1 MSMKAEKSPEE
12 IAMAEKSDKLDKEY
26 EDACKVVTEAKDK
39 EGVLS
44 KLMQFNNPKFLLIL
58 GVFMTIPSSLANP
71 VCGIAF
77 AKILTLLSL
86 PIPYLKFVDPLGV
99 GGIEYM
105 K

>member
-1 MSMKAEKSPEE
+1 VSEE
-12 IAMAEKSDKLDKEY
+12 
-26 EDACKVVTEAKDK
+26 KDK
-39 EGVLS
+39 EGVLT
-44 KLMQFNNPKFLLIL
+44 KLMQFNNPKYLLIL
-58 GVFMTIPSSLANP
+58 GVLLTIPSSLANP

-99 GGIEYM
+99 GGIDYM